1 MGLDYTFLLGAGG
14 GKVLVLHFDWWSV
27 TLHSAEKGTPRS
39 RAEPRWTRSDVSLHW
54 ETSCGHTHAHTLK
67 QLTTLII
74 IMIFLS
80 YCLWE
85 RLVASSGTAASVIY
99 FSHTCGRATL
109 IAVIN
114 SDVITFSIDKALSRC
129 RVRGWQ
135 LFFDLGNVLRVE
147 VVKEALT
154 NQIILREDTKKNTK

>member
-1 MGLDYTFLLGAGG
+1 MVCYTSFCRKRNA
-14 GKVLVLHFDWWSV
+14 VL
-27 TLHSAEKGTPRS
+27 PS
-39 RAEPRWTRSDVSLHW
+39 RAEMDQEWCQSSLGDQLWT
-54 ETSCGHTHAHTLK
+54 HTHAHTLK
-67 QLTTLII
+67 QLTTPII